1 MLLTEPFFQGFTKK
15 PISDAHQSTEVLL
28 ALSLDSRAEV
38 EAVMAKAI
46 AAGATTPNAPVD
58 HGFMYQHG
66 FADHFGPWVSPINA
80 FLLIGLDLALRDWLH
95 MRLKAW
101 QMLSLIGASGL
112 LTYALNPS
120 AQHIVIASAA
130 AFTLAALVDWQ
141 AFSRLSGSWLRR
153 SLGSNVAGAVVD
165 TAVFSALAFV
175 LLSPSPKP
183 LEVVAQIAG
192 LQLLAKVCGGSLW
205 AWLLARTVQREADAF

>member
-1 MLLTEPFFQGFTKK
+1 MLAAAILIYATVMT
-15 PISDAHQSTEVLL
+15 L
-28 ALSLDSRAEV
+28 ANLS
-38 EAVMAKAI
+38 I
-46 AAGATTPNAPVD
+46 A
-58 HGFMYQHG
+58 Y
-66 FADHFGPWVSPINA
+66 FGPWVSPINA
-80 FLLIGLDLALRDWLH
+80 FVLIGLDLALRDWLH
-95 MRLKAW
+95 VRLRAR
-101 QMLSLIGASGL
+101 QMLALIGASGA

-175 LLSPSPKP
+175 LLSPAPKP
-183 LEVVAQIAG
+183 LEVVMQIAV
-192 LQLLAKVCGGSLW
+192 LQLAAKVAGGSLW
-205 AWLLARTVQREADAF
+205 AALLARTAPRGPA